1 MLKTGYARFIEI
13 LIILGMI
20 ASIAVF
26 ISRQPNLTRGFEAKR
41 AWRVNV
47 IGAHGVRLTLLRD
60 EPALTLADHSEIQ
73 DFPTSRF
80 EERVERLIPARA
92 VFAPALDVLGMLHG
106 AMGSIRYHFD
116 PQDKVWNFH
125 PEILHTT
132 INPGLEETLGAIL
145 PIRSAAIVLSSQ
157 GGVLAL
163 LGQHN
168 TWRKAVAGRAALW
181 LPMLAQGTVN
191 GAFARNV
198 RTTAKHGRGWDIAQ
212 IDQAWRHL
220 GLDQAALALSPRP
233 SGSGVQV
240 MNPDGNSNSVMVAI
254 ASIARAY
261 LPFID
266 HGQMLPLRLTT
277 PSDSS
282 VSLVSEAVIQS
293 LNQYLPRITVGK
305 VSFLIWH
312 PLGQSVL
319 VAWPLTKPTWLV
331 VVTHVSSAAIAPI
344 LLTILTNR

>member
-1 MLKTGYARFIEI
+1 MLKTGYARLIEI

-20 ASIAVF
+20 AAIAVF
-26 ISRQPNLTRGFEAKR
+26 ISRQPTLTRVFVATR

-47 IGAHGVRLTLLRD
+47 IGAHGVRLTMLRD
-60 EPALTLADHSEIQ
+60 EPALALADHPATQ
-73 DFPTSRF
+73 DASTSRF
-80 EERVERLIPARA
+80 EDSVERLIPARA

-106 AMGSIRYHFD
+106 AIGTIRYHFD

-145 PIRSAAIVLSSQ
+145 PMRSAAIVLSSQ

-163 LGQHN
+163 LGHDN
-168 TWRKAVAGRAALW
+168 TWRKAVAGRSALW
-181 LPMLAQGTVN
+181 LPMLAQGTAN
-191 GAFARNV
+191 GAFAADV
-198 RTTAKHGRGWDIAQ
+198 RTTVKHGRGWDTAQ
-212 IDQAWRHL
+212 IDQAWQHL

-240 MNPDGNSNSVMVAI
+240 MKPDGNSNSVMVPI

-266 HGQMLPLRLTT
+266 HGQMFPLRLNT
-277 PSDSS
+277 PSGSA
-282 VSLVSEAVIQS
+282 VPLVSEAVIQS
-293 LNQYLPRITVGK
+293 LSPYLPRLTVGK
-305 VSFLIWH
+305 ISFLIWH

-331 VVTHVSSAAIAPI
+331 VVTHVSSADIAPI
-344 LLTILTNR
+344 FLTILTNE